1 MKTWEPRLRE
11 RYIIEG
17 TLYQE
22 ALDYARDSRSYT
34 SDRHDFHPG
43 GLDNKQQKMLEGK
56 LGEKAFR
63 LFLQDQGIRFE
74 EDRSSCR
81 ERDEYDFLLQGSG
94 LVLRVDVKTRTEDY
108 HIRTLELV
116 EQTVAHPKEL
126 YVAARLYRDE
136 NAVQLL
142 GWFTRED
149 LLTHGT
155 IENQG
160 YLDNYVMYDRQLR
173 PMESLARFCHRY
185 FPL

>member
-1 MKTWEPRLRE
+1 M
-11 RYIIEG
+11 
-17 TLYQE
+17 
-22 ALDYARDSRSYT
+22 
-34 SDRHDFHPG
+34 
-43 GLDNKQQKMLEGK
+43 
-56 LGEKAFR
+56 
-63 LFLQDQGIRFE
+63 
-74 EDRSSCR
+74 
-81 ERDEYDFLLQGSG
+81 
-94 LVLRVDVKTRTEDY
+94 DVKTRTEDY

>member
-1 MKTWEPRLRE
+1 MKIWEPRLRE

-56 LGEKAFR
+56 LGEKAFK

-108 HIRTLELV
+108 HIRTHWNWWSRRWRIPRNCMW
-116 EQTVAHPKEL
+116 QPGCTGTRMRCSCWGGSPGRIAHP
-126 YVAARLYRDE
+126 RD
-136 NAVQLL
+136 
-142 GWFTRED
+142 
-149 LLTHGT
+149 
-155 IENQG
+155 
-160 YLDNYVMYDRQLR
+160 
-173 PMESLARFCHRY
+173 HRK
-185 FPL
+185 PGLPG

>member
-1 MKTWEPRLRE
+1 M
-11 RYIIEG
+11 
-17 TLYQE
+17 
-22 ALDYARDSRSYT
+22 
-34 SDRHDFHPG
+34 
-43 GLDNKQQKMLEGK
+43 
-56 LGEKAFR
+56 
-63 LFLQDQGIRFE
+63 
-74 EDRSSCR
+74 
-81 ERDEYDFLLQGSG
+81 
-94 LVLRVDVKTRTEDY
+94 DVKTRTEDY

-126 YVAARLYRDE
+126 YVAARLYRTE

-185 FPL
+185 FPLCTGTT